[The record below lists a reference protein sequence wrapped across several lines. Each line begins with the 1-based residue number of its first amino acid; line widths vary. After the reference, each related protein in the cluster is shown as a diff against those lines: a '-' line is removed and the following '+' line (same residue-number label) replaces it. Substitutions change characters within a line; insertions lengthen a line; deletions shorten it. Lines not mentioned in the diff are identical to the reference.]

1 MATDPS
7 ASGSTRVRHALPA
20 LARDV
25 RDPLER
31 GERDCASLDVRS
43 DARSTPPAPGQVPVH
58 RAVQRLGPAGSAN
71 PDPAPREAARV
82 SDIEGLL
89 LDIDGV
95 LAVSWEPLPG
105 AVQAM
110 ASLRAEGIPI
120 RLITNTTTHAR
131 RDLAATLREAGFEVD
146 EEEVVTAVTATAS
159 YLQEHHP
166 GRRAFVLPDGAP
178 REDRAGVPIAGA
190 PQEADVIVIGGA
202 SDAFT
207 YQTMNGIFRRL
218 MEGVPLIGMHRNLYW
233 KTSEGWELDGGAYIA
248 GLEEATGTNAV
259 ICGKPARTYFE
270 SALALLGVPAAR
282 AAMVGDDV
290 TNDIEGARAAGL
302 TGVLVRTGKF
312 READLVKGSPD
323 VVLDSLADV
332 PDWLRGV
339 R

>member
-1 MATDPS
+1 
-7 ASGSTRVRHALPA
+7 
-20 LARDV
+20 
-25 RDPLER
+25 
-31 GERDCASLDVRS
+31 
-43 DARSTPPAPGQVPVH
+43 
-58 RAVQRLGPAGSAN
+58 
-71 PDPAPREAARV
+71 V
-82 SDIEGLL
+82 SEIEGLL

-110 ASLRAEGIPI
+110 ASLRAGGIPF
-120 RLITNTTTHAR
+120 RLITNTTTHTR

-146 EEEVVTAVTATAS
+146 GEEIVTAVTATAS
-159 YLQEHHP
+159 YLQEHHA
-166 GRRAFVLPDGAP
+166 GRRAFVHTDGAP
-178 REDRAGVPIAGA
+178 GEDLAGVPIART

-218 MEGVPLIGMHRNLYW
+218 MEGVPLVGMHRNLYW
-233 KTSEGWELDGGAYIA
+233 KTSQGWELDGGAYIA
-248 GLEEATGTNAV
+248 GLEEATGTRAV

-290 TNDIEGARAAGL
+290 TNDIEGARAAGM

-312 READLVKGSPD
+312 READLAKGSPD

-332 PDWLRGV
+332 PDWVRGV